1 MSSRSYD
8 VFAATVTDPTPTEAR
23 KQLAGVLLGMGWLA
37 IPIVE
42 TVGSSPAWWRAMLA
56 SVLFGVAVAL
66 YLTAVMRPPNCGPQQ
81 RHELR
86 PVYLSFAAIAAIAAL
101 LTVVV
106 TPAWAILFSYA
117 SVLSG
122 LHLPTRHAVPL
133 LFASAAAA
141 LVLTLGQGAE
151 GAVTYA
157 VSALGVGALMLALGR
172 LIAANVQLQTARQTI
187 EQLAVEAE
195 RERFARDL
203 HDVLGHS
210 LSVVTLKAELAGRLL
225 PRQPQEAQRHVRELE
240 QVARAA
246 LGELRETVSGYRRP
260 TLAGELAGARLALDA
275 AGIELHLE
283 QRAPELPAEVEAL
296 LAWTVREGTTNVIRH
311 SGARRCAIA
320 IAPVNGS
327 GVASAE
333 IRDDGRGVRGDAPGG
348 PGNGLEG
355 LRERAAQLAGRIDAE
370 TPPDGGFRLTV
381 TVPAR

>member
-1 MSSRSYD
+1 MNSRLPD
-8 VFAATVTDPTPTEAR
+8 VFAATVIEPTPAEAR

-42 TVGSSPAWWRAMLA
+42 TAGSSPSWWRVALA
-56 SVLFGVAVAL
+56 AVLFCAAAAFYLWGVL
-66 YLTAVMRPPNCGPQQ
+66 RPPACEPPRG
-81 RHELR
+81 ELR
-86 PVYLSFAAIAAIAAL
+86 PVYISFASIAAIAAL

-141 LVLTLGQGAE
+141 LVLTLDQGAE
-151 GAVTYA
+151 GAVTYS
-157 VSALGVGALMLALGR
+157 VSALGIGALMLALGR
-172 LIAANVQLQTARQTI
+172 LIAANLQLQKAQQTI
-187 EQLAVEAE
+187 EQLAIGAE

-225 PRQPQEAQRHVRELE
+225 PAQPQEAQRHVRELE

-275 AGIELHLE
+275 AGIELRLE
-283 QRAPELPAEVEAL
+283 QRAHELPTEVEAL

-311 SGARRCAIA
+311 SGARHCEIA

-333 IRDDGRGVRGDAPGG
+333 IRDDGRGVRSGAPGG

-355 LRERAAQLAGRIDAE
+355 LRERAAQLAGRIEAE
-370 TPPDGGFRLTV
+370 TSPDGGFRLSV

>member
-1 MSSRSYD
+1 MNSRLHD
-8 VFAATVTDPTPTEAR
+8 VFAATVTEPTPAEAR
-23 KQLAGVLLGMGWLA
+23 KQFAGVLLGMGWLA

-42 TVGSSPAWWRAMLA
+42 TAGSSPSWWRVALA
-56 SVLFGVAVAL
+56 AVLFCVAAAL
-66 YLTAVMRPPNCGPQQ
+66 YLWAVLRPPGCGPQHQ
-81 RHELR
+81 QDLR
-86 PVYLSFAAIAAIAAL
+86 PVYVSFAAIAAIAAL

-133 LFASAAAA
+133 LLASAAAA

-172 LIAANVQLQTARQTI
+172 LIAANVQLQTAQQTI

-225 PRQPQEAQRHVRELE
+225 PAQPQEARRHVQELE

-283 QRAPELPAEVEAL
+283 QRAPELPTEVEAL

-311 SGARRCAIA
+311 SGARRCEIA

-333 IRDDGRGVRGDAPGG
+333 IRDDGRGVRSGAPGD